1 MNFTLIDKKNWA
13 RREYFDHYFTDVPCT
28 YSMTVKLDITAIRA
42 KKQKLYPTML
52 YWLSVIVNRH
62 EEFRTAIDENG
73 NLGIYSELLPSYT
86 VFRKDTQTFSLLWT
100 KFCADYGDFCAAY
113 EKDQTDFA
121 SAHGLIGKPD
131 LPPNNFSVS
140 MIPWTSFEGFH
151 LELQKGYGYL
161 APIFTMGK
169 FYEENGRTILP
180 LAIQVHHAVCDGF
193 HVCRFIEELQTAIN
207 G

>member
-1 MNFTLIDKKNWA
+1 MNFTLIDKERWA

-52 YWLSVIVNRH
+52 YWLSATVNRH
-62 EEFRTAIDENG
+62 EEFRTAFDENG
-73 NLGIYSELLPSYT
+73 NLGIYDELLPSYP

-100 KFCADYGDFCAAY
+100 TFCSDYGDFCVAY
-113 EKDQTDFA
+113 EKDLADYA
-121 SAHGLIGKPD
+121 SARGLIGKPD

-140 MIPWTSFEGFH
+140 MIPWASFESFH
-151 LELQKGYGYL
+151 LDLKKGYGYL

-169 FYEENGRTILP
+169 FCEENGRTLLP

-193 HVCRFIEELQTAIN
+193 HVCRFLEELQAAI
-207 G
+207 GR

>member
-1 MNFTLIDKKNWA
+1 MNFTLIDKEHWA

-62 EEFRTAIDENG
+62 EEFRTAFDEKG
-73 NLGIYSELLPSYT
+73 NLGVYDELLPSYT
-86 VFRKDTQTFSLLWT
+86 VFRKDTQTFSILWT
-100 KFCADYGDFCAAY
+100 KFCSDYGDFCAAY
-113 EKDQTDFA
+113 EKDQTDCD

-131 LPPNNFSVS
+131 LPPNDFSVS

-151 LELQKGYGYL
+151 LDLKKGYGYL

-169 FYEENGRTILP
+169 FYEENGRTLLP

-193 HVCRFIEELQTAIN
+193 HVCRFIEELQAAID